1 MRVFKKIISVF
12 FAVLFC
18 AAITVT
24 VSAENNRYFEITGPS
39 SIKADEDFEVSVFAK
54 HAGMYGVSGTVEYD
68 PEKMEVVSVSPDL
81 SGNWK
86 FEYNI
91 ETDDGKIL
99 FAANDDGYSL
109 ATTDNFGLFT
119 VSFHLIEETSE
130 IKIKAAN
137 LEITDGKK
145 TFDSD
150 DIKWPEDNTGNNSYN
165 EITINPGS
173 SENSEILPENDP
185 NNFYLKS
192 LTVKNADIAPAF
204 DKMVKEYN
212 TTVPFET
219 DSLEVEAVPENPKAT
234 VKISSTELKYVG
246 KNIVKVVVLSES
258 GLKRTYKIY
267 ATRKAPVKGNKT
279 PGNKGLSLF
288 WIIIMIAGALLIIAA
303 AVFLII
309 LISKRR
315 KAKN

>member
-1 MRVFKKIISVF
+1 MRILKKVISVF

-18 AAITVT
+18 VAITLT

-39 SIKADEDFEVSVFAK
+39 SIKADEDFEVSVFTK
-54 HAGMYGVSGTVEYD
+54 RAGMYGVSGTVEYD
-68 PEKMEVVSVSPDL
+68 SEKMEVVSVSSDL

-86 FEYNI
+86 FDYNI
-91 ETDDGKIL
+91 EVDDGKIL

-119 VSFHLIEETSE
+119 VSFHLIEETSRIE
-130 IKIKAAN
+130 IKAAN

-150 DIKWPEDNTGNNSYN
+150 DIKWPEENAGNNSYD
-165 EITINPGS
+165 EITIDPGS
-173 SENSEILPENDP
+173 SKNSETLPENDP

-219 DSLEVEAVPENPKAT
+219 DSLAVEAVPENPKAT
-234 VKISSTELKYVG
+234 VEISSTELKYVG
-246 KNIVKVVVLSES
+246 KNIIKIVVLSES

-267 ATRKAPVKGNKT
+267 ATRKAPTKGTKT
-279 PGNKGLSLF
+279 PGNEGLSLL
-288 WIIIMIAGALLIIAA
+288 WIILIAAGALLIIAA
-303 AVFLII
+303 VVLLII
-309 LISKRR
+309 LISKKR
-315 KAKN
+315 KVKN